1 MLLTTNKTISQ
12 ISDAL
17 GFSNASTYSKLFKNY
32 LSVTPNEYRT
42 MKKYDKYNGCTD
54 ETVPENKKAIKKLI
68 RSVIPNDVSDIY
80 DEIRIDN
87 SQIVNASPFYSVIQ
101 IHTIEEMKLLFLE
114 GLYQKMGYEGSNIIF
129 YFMPYLYEYGKLLTQ
144 NEKIIL
150 AKLLL
155 KMIYI

>member
-42 MKKYDKYNGCTD
+42 MKNMINIMVVQMKRCQKT
-54 ETVPENKKAIKKLI
+54 KKAIKKLI